1 MRGQDKILSS
11 LETRIGYTFRNREL
25 LLTALTHSSYGD
37 GRRKFDDN
45 EKLEFLGDRV
55 LGLFTAEMLFLRG
68 GKSEGKMARHLN
80 ALVRK
85 ETCAD
90 MARQIDL
97 SSAIRMSKAEEK
109 QGGRDK
115 TSILGDACEALIA
128 AIYLD
133 GGPTP
138 ARNFYAKLWGSR
150 IDKVVGTSAKDPKS
164 ELQERASADGF
175 SPPAYK
181 LANRSGPDHNPQFF
195 MEVTVVGK
203 GTGQGVGRSKKLAER
218 FAAADLLDKWI
229 SIS

>member
-1 MRGQDKILSS
+1 MSGQDKILSD
-11 LETRIGYTFRNREL
+11 LEARIGYNFENKTL

-37 GRRKFDDN
+37 GRRSFDDN

-55 LGLFTAEMLFLRG
+55 LGLFTAEMLFLKG

-90 MARQIDL
+90 MARSIDL
-97 SSAIRMSKAEEK
+97 SAALRLSKAEEK

-133 GGPTP
+133 GGPEP
-138 ARNFYAKLWGSR
+138 ARNFFARLWGSR
-150 IDKVVGTSAKDPKS
+150 IDKVVGTSAKDPKTR
-164 ELQERASADGF
+164 LQELASADGRT
-175 SPPAYK
+175 PPVYK
-181 LANRSGPDHNPQFF
+181 LAERTGPDHNPKFF
-195 MEVTVVGK
+195 MEVSVLGQGK
-203 GTGQGVGRSKKLAER
+203 GFGEGRSKKLAER
-218 FAAADLLDKWI
+218 LAAADLLAKWV
-229 SIS
+229 SAL

>member
-1 MRGQDKILSS
+1 MSGQDKILSD
-11 LETRIGYTFRNREL
+11 LEARIGYAFQNRAL

-68 GKSEGKMARHLN
+68 GQSEGKMARHLN

-90 MARQIDL
+90 MARDIDL
-97 SSAIRMSKAEEK
+97 ASAIRMAKAEEK

-133 GGPTP
+133 GGPEA
-138 ARNFYAKLWGSR
+138 ARNFYARTWGNR
-150 IDKVVGTSAKDPKS
+150 IDLVVGTSAKDPKTK
-164 ELQERASADGF
+164 LQELASSDGRTPPIYELAD
-175 SPPAYK
+175 
-181 LANRSGPDHNPQFF
+181 RTGPDHNPKFV
-195 MEVTVVGK
+195 MEVSVVGQGK
-203 GTGQGVGRSKKLAER
+203 GLGAGRSKKIAER
-218 FAAADLLDKWI
+218 LAAADLLAKWV
-229 SIS
+229 STS